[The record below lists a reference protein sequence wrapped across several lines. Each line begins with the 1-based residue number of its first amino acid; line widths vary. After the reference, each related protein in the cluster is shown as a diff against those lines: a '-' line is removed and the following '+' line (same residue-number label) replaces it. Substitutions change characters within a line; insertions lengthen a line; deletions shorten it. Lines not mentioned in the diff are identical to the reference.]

1 LEGPGTVVDMDASH
15 FLKRKCERRSLGEC
29 HDGFLVTAMAGP
41 RGQLRWEVV
50 RFDEEEREGRE
61 DELHGKEKERFLAS
75 LVFCM
80 LSSRLF
86 CLFPLLCIFFS
97 TLTRIICL
105 AATFTHTR
113 FF

>member
-1 LEGPGTVVDMDASH
+1 VL
-15 FLKRKCERRSLGEC
+15 
-29 HDGFLVTAMAGP
+29 
-41 RGQLRWEVV
+41 LRWEVV
-50 RFDEEEREGRE
+50 GFDVEGREGRE

-75 LVFCM
+75 LGFCM

-105 AATFTHTR
+105 AAGHFYTYAVLLGNWLI